1 MNNLQQYNKELQ
13 EKFLR
18 TLNNREK
25 NNEYTTTQNNIIK
38 KTKKYK
44 LEKDIIVLDSE
55 DRDKNIYP
63 KPNNYI
69 LNLLEDLKNVVA
81 IRLLKSEY
89 LLKDSSFN
97 ILTINDQVVPLQ
109 VYKNIHAYIYLNGY
123 NKIKMANRITTP
135 IFSSLSTGIHNYPVQ
150 NSDFRVDPYVHRL
163 NPIEKTLNKFDIKL
177 LDNKGELVEIIDP
190 DKIQIIL
197 TLIVYRLV

>member
-44 LEKDIIVLDSE
+44 LEKDIIILDSE
-55 DRDKNIYP
+55 DRDKTIYP

-109 VYKNIHAYIYLNGY
+109 VYKNIHAYLYLNGY

-135 IFSSLSTGIHNYPVQ
+135 IFSSL
-150 NSDFRVDPYVHRL
+150 
-163 NPIEKTLNKFDIKL
+163 
-177 LDNKGELVEIIDP
+177 
-190 DKIQIIL
+190 
-197 TLIVYRLV
+197 